1 MGRIMP
7 RRSMKMFTLL
17 ECIYELDGATYEE
30 VIDHIGNI
38 SSRSSYSEMI
48 KFFRSGMDA
57 GYLIKREEKYKL
69 SEEAYYHVEAV
80 LKLEG
85 LYKPKDL
92 VQAPYR
98 NIHTP
103 EMKLYE
109 SKLFANKRGYENGFK

>member
-17 ECIYELDGATYEE
+17 ECIYELDGATYDE

-38 SSRSSYSEMI
+38 SSRSNYSEMI
-48 KFFRSGMDA
+48 KFFKSGMEA

-69 SEEAYYHVEAV
+69 TEEAYYHVEAV